1 MSKNSFYITTPIY
14 YPSDNLHIGHAYCT
28 TIADCVARYHRAKG
42 EAVYFVTGTDEHG
55 QKIQRRAIEKGVTP
69 QKFVDDIVEGI
80 HKLWA
85 AMNVSH
91 DDFIRTTEQRHHEVV
106 QYIFEKIYQQGD
118 IYKSAYKGL
127 YCTPCEAFWLER
139 QLVDGKCPDCGRA
152 VESAE
157 EESYF
162 FKLAKYQERLVDY
175 IETHPEFIRPVT
187 RRNEV
192 MNFIKQ
198 GLEDLCVSR
207 TTFDWGVKVPFDDR
221 HVVYVWFDAL
231 SNYVSALGY
240 PNDKDGLFAKY
251 WPADVHLVGKEITRF
266 HCIIWPC
273 ILMALDLPLP
283 KQVYGHGWLLFGDDK
298 MSKSK
303 GNVVDPYVL
312 IEKYGCDALRYF
324 LCREIQLGQD
334 GNFSEEALINR
345 INADLANDLG
355 NLLHRT
361 LNMIEKF
368 NGGVVYGR
376 GDATELDETLCD
388 LTKKTVA
395 NYKTCMDKMDINDAL
410 KDVWALISRANKYI
424 DETGPWALAKREDG
438 RSRLNTV
445 LYNLAEVLRIVA
457 VLIQPVMPQTAP
469 KIWQQ
474 LGVAGDVAN
483 LLMADSWDGIP
494 AGTRIS
500 TAEAL
505 FPRIET
511 ESKLS
516 SAKAVKPQS
525 KEELSSNQ
533 VIKSA
538 VDNSERRTQDS
549 ELTIDEFFKMEL
561 RVAQV
566 LTAEKVIKADKLLKL
581 TVDLGS
587 EQRTVISGIAQYY
600 TAEELVGRKVVLV
613 ANLKPAKIR
622 GVLSH
627 GMVLAAATDDKLE
640 VVAAPDLP
648 CGTKIS

>member
-42 EAVYFVTGTDEHG
+42 EDVYFVTGTDEHG
-55 QKIQRRAIEKGVTP
+55 QKIQRRAIEKGVSP

-106 QYIFEKIYQQGD
+106 QYIFDKIYQQGD

-162 FKLAKYQERLVDY
+162 FKLGKYQQRLVEY
-175 IETHPEFIRPVT
+175 IETNPEFIRPVT
-187 RRNEV
+187 RRNEI

-231 SNYVSALGY
+231 SNYISALGY
-240 PNDKDGLFAKY
+240 PVDKDGLFAKF

-368 NGGVVYGR
+368 NGGIIYGR
-376 GDATELDETLCD
+376 GEIAELDETLRE
-388 LTKKTVA
+388 LTQKTVV
-395 NYKTCMDKMDINDAL
+395 NFQTSMDKMDINDAL

-474 LGVAGDVAN
+474 LGVDGDVTN
-483 LLMADSWDGIP
+483 LLMADTWDGIP
-494 AGTRIS
+494 AGTRIGA
-500 TAEAL
+500 AEAL

-516 SAKAVKPQS
+516 SKDK
-525 KEELSSNQ
+525 LSSSQ
-533 VIKSA
+533 VVQVA
-538 VDNSERRTQDS
+538 VNNSGLRAQDSELKTQDS
-549 ELTIDEFFKMEL
+549 ELSIDEFFKMDL

-566 LTAEKVIKADKLLKL
+566 LTAEKVAKADKLLKL

-600 TAEELVGRKVVLV
+600 QPEMLIGKKVVLV

-627 GMVLAAATDDKLE
+627 GMILAASTDDNLE
-640 VVAAPDLP
+640 IVAAPDLP

>member
-1 MSKNSFYITTPIY
+1 MSKKTFYITTPIY

-42 EAVYFVTGTDEHG
+42 ERVFFLTGTDEHG
-55 QKIQRRAIEKGVTP
+55 QKIQRRAQEKNVTP
-69 QKFVDDIVEGI
+69 QQFVDDIVAGI
-80 HKLWA
+80 HKLWS
-85 AMNVSH
+85 AMNVTHS
-91 DDFIRTTEQRHHEVV
+91 DFIRTTEQRHHEVV

-118 IYKSAYKGL
+118 IYKSTYKGL

-139 QLVDGKCPDCGRA
+139 QLVDGKCPDCGRE
-152 VESAE
+152 VEAAE

-162 FKLAKYQERLVDY
+162 FKLSKYQDRLVQY
-175 IETHPEFIRPVT
+175 IESHPDFIRPVT
-187 RRNEV
+187 RRNEI

-207 TTFDWGVKVPFDDR
+207 TTFDWGVKVPFDKR

-231 SNYVSALGY
+231 SNYISALNY
-240 PNDKDGLFAKY
+240 PQDQDGLFAEF

-303 GNVVDPYVL
+303 GNVVDPYLL

-324 LCREIQLGQD
+324 LCREVQLGQD
-334 GNFSEEALINR
+334 GNFSEDALINR

-368 NGGVVYGR
+368 NGGVINGR
-376 GDATELDETLCD
+376 SEVAEIDNQLEQ
-388 LTKKTVA
+388 LTAKTVRDFSI
-395 NYKTCMDKMDINDAL
+395 CMDNMDINEAL
-410 KDVWALISRANKYI
+410 KIVWTLIGRANKYI

-438 RSRLNTV
+438 RARLNTV
-445 LYNLAEVLRIVA
+445 LYNLAEVLRVVA
-457 VLIQPVMPQTAP
+457 VLIQPFMPQTAP

-474 LGVAGDVAN
+474 LGIAGDVAEIAN
-483 LLMADSWDGIP
+483 AGKWSGTP
-494 AGTRIS
+494 AGTRINK
-500 TAEAL
+500 AEAL

-511 ESKLS
+511 NENK
-516 SAKAVKPQS
+516 SAGK
-525 KEELSSNQ
+525 ELSVNQ
-533 VIKSA
+533 
-538 VDNSERRTQDS
+538 NSGLTVKADEIQNP
-549 ELTIDEFFKMEL
+549 ELAIDEFAKMDL

-566 LTAEKVIKADKLLKL
+566 LTAEKVEKADKLLKL
-581 TVDLGS
+581 TVDLGY
-587 EQRTVISGIAQYY
+587 ERRTIISGIAKHY
-600 TAEELVGRKVVLV
+600 APEELISRKVVLV

-627 GMVLAAATDDKLE
+627 GMVLAASTDDNLE
-640 VVAAPDLP
+640 VLAAPDLP
-648 CGTKIS
+648 NGTKIS

>member
-42 EAVYFVTGTDEHG
+42 EDVYFVTGTDEHG
-55 QKIQRRAIEKGVTP
+55 QKIQRRAIEKGVSP

-106 QYIFEKIYQQGD
+106 QYIFDKIYQQGD

-139 QLVDGKCPDCGRA
+139 QLVDGKCPDCGRE

-162 FKLAKYQERLVDY
+162 FKLGKYQERLVEY
-175 IETHPEFIRPVT
+175 IESHPEFIRPVT
-187 RRNEV
+187 RRNEI

-231 SNYVSALGY
+231 SNYISALGY
-240 PNDKDGLFAKY
+240 PVDKDGLFTKF

-334 GNFSEEALINR
+334 GNFSEAALINR

-368 NGGVVYGR
+368 NGGVIYGR
-376 GDATELDETLCD
+376 GETAGLDETLRE
-388 LTKKTVA
+388 LTQKTVA
-395 NYKTCMDKMDINDAL
+395 SYQTSMDKMDINDAL

-424 DETGPWALAKREDG
+424 DETGPWALAKRADG

-474 LGVAGDVAN
+474 LGVNGDVAN
-483 LLMADSWDGIP
+483 LALADTWEGIP
-494 AGTRIS
+494 AETRIGA
-500 TAEAL
+500 AEAL

-511 ESKLS
+511 EEKLQSSKAAKEQGITEEKLQS
-516 SAKAVKPQS
+516 SKAVKPQ
-525 KEELSSNQ
+525 E
-533 VIKSA
+533 
-538 VDNSERRTQDS
+538 DDS
-549 ELTIDEFFKMEL
+549 QPQISIDEFFKMDL

-566 LTAEKVIKADKLLKL
+566 LTAEKVAKADKLLKL

-600 TAEELVGRKVVLV
+600 TGDELVGRKVVLV

-627 GMVLAAATDDKLE
+627 GMVLAASTDTALE

>member
-42 EAVYFVTGTDEHG
+42 EEVYFVTGTDEHG
-55 QKIQRRAIEKGVTP
+55 QKIQRRAVEKGVTP

-106 QYIFEKIYQQGD
+106 QYIFDKIYQQGD

-139 QLVDGKCPDCGRA
+139 QLVDGKCPDCGRE
-152 VESAE
+152 VEAAE

-162 FKLAKYQERLVDY
+162 FKLAKYQDRLVAH
-175 IETHPEFIRPVT
+175 IESHPEFIRPVT

-231 SNYVSALGY
+231 SNYISSLGY
-240 PNDKDGLFAKY
+240 PEDKNGLFAKF

-283 KQVYGHGWLLFGDDK
+283 KQVYGHGWLLFDNDK

-324 LCREIQLGQD
+324 LCREVQLGQD
-334 GNFSEEALINR
+334 GNFSEVALVNR

-355 NLLHRT
+355 NLLHRS

-368 NGGVVYGR
+368 NAGVIAPR
-376 GDATELDETLCD
+376 GEIAEIDESLRALTEN
-388 LTKKTVA
+388 TVA
-395 NYKTCMDKMDINDAL
+395 NYFDSMDKMDINEAL
-410 KDVWALISRANKYI
+410 KSVWALIGRANKYI
-424 DETGPWALAKREDG
+424 DETGPWALAKREEG
-438 RSRLNTV
+438 RARLDTV

-457 VLIQPVMPQTAP
+457 VLIQPFMPQTAP

-474 LGVAGDVAN
+474 LGVTGDVAN
-483 LLMADSWDGIP
+483 LENAKIWDGVP

-511 ESKLS
+511 EEKLQSGKTLKPQGKDKLS
-516 SAKAVKPQS
+516 
-525 KEELSSNQ
+525 E
-533 VIKSA
+533 
-538 VDNSERRTQDS
+538 DNSILEIQNS
-549 ELTIDEFFKMEL
+549 EITIDEFAKMDL
-561 RVAQV
+561 RIAQV
-566 LTAEKVIKADKLLKL
+566 LTAEKVEKADKLLKL
-581 TVDLGS
+581 MVDLGS
-587 EQRTVISGIAQYY
+587 EQRTVISGIAKYY
-600 TAEELVGRKVVLV
+600 APEELVGRKVVLV

-627 GMVLAAATDDKLE
+627 GMVLAASTDDKLE

-648 CGTKIS
+648 CGTRIS

>member
-1 MSKNSFYITTPIY
+1 M
-14 YPSDNLHIGHAYCT
+14 
-28 TIADCVARYHRAKG
+28 
-42 EAVYFVTGTDEHG
+42 
-55 QKIQRRAIEKGVTP
+55 
-69 QKFVDDIVEGI
+69 
-80 HKLWA
+80 
-85 AMNVSH
+85 
-91 DDFIRTTEQRHHEVV
+91 
-106 QYIFEKIYQQGD
+106 
-118 IYKSAYKGL
+118 
-127 YCTPCEAFWLER
+127 
-139 QLVDGKCPDCGRA
+139 
-152 VESAE
+152 
-157 EESYF
+157 
-162 FKLAKYQERLVDY
+162 
-175 IETHPEFIRPVT
+175 
-187 RRNEV
+187 
-192 MNFIKQ
+192 
-198 GLEDLCVSR
+198 
-207 TTFDWGVKVPFDDR
+207 
-221 HVVYVWFDAL
+221 
-231 SNYVSALGY
+231 
-240 PNDKDGLFAKY
+240 
-251 WPADVHLVGKEITRF
+251 
-266 HCIIWPC
+266 
-273 ILMALDLPLP
+273 
-283 KQVYGHGWLLFGDDK
+283 
-298 MSKSK
+298 
-303 GNVVDPYVL
+303 
-312 IEKYGCDALRYF
+312 
-324 LCREIQLGQD
+324 
-334 GNFSEEALINR
+334 
-345 INADLANDLG
+345 
-355 NLLHRT
+355 
-361 LNMIEKF
+361 
-368 NGGVVYGR
+368 
-376 GDATELDETLCD
+376 
-388 LTKKTVA
+388 TKKTVA

-483 LLMADSWDGIP
+483 LLRADSWDGIP